1 MALMNDVSRFED
13 DSAQGRAVLGEA
25 LRAAVLILSP
35 ITPHISHT
43 LWPQLT
49 GEALEDAVWLTH
61 DESALVKDSV
71 EVAIQVNGKLR
82 GRVEV
87 ATDSGEETVAS
98 VAKANE
104 NVAKFLEGKEVR
116 KVIHV
121 PNKLMNFV
129 VSG

>member
-1 MALMNDVSRFED
+1 M
-13 DSAQGRAVLGEA
+13 
-25 LRAAVLILSP
+25 
-35 ITPHISHT
+35 
-43 LWPQLT
+43 
-49 GEALEDAVWLTH
+49 
-61 DESALVKDSV
+61 